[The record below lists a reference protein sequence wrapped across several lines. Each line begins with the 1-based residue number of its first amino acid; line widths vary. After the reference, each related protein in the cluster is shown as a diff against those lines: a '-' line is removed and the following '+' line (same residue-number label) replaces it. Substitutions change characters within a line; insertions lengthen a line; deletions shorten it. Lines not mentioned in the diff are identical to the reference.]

1 MSAKNSLPTTIALGV
16 ARGGLEIRQFMRQ
29 RESVVFTLAFPIILL
44 AIFGSVFKTTIADGV
59 TFSQYFVAGMIASGL
74 VNTGFQQLAITIP
87 MEREFGSLKRLR
99 GTPMHVASYFIGKSI
114 LVFVSMAIQVLLL
127 LAGGMI
133 FFGVE
138 LPSDPYKWSVFTWLI
153 VFGSAASTALGIA
166 FAAVP
171 KSGRGA
177 SAVVSPVVIILQFFS
192 GVFFVFTDL
201 PGWMQQVAAIFPLKW
216 MTQGMR
222 SVFLPDSFALR
233 EVAGTWET
241 VEIEKIN
248 RSICNFCSDSFGN
261 FCIRGHFNSETNSKT
276 KPKNRLG
283 GFHQRD

>member
-1 MSAKNSLPTTIALGV
+1 MSEKKSLPTTIALGV

-44 AIFGSVFKTTIADGV
+44 AIFGSFFKTTLAEGV

-74 VNTGFQQLAITIP
+74 VNTGFQQLAIIIP

-114 LVFVSMAIQVLLL
+114 LVFASMALQVLLL
-127 LAGGMI
+127 LGAGMI
-133 FFGVE
+133 FFGVQ
-138 LPSDPYKWSVFTWLI
+138 LPTDPYKWLTFTWLI
-153 VFGSAASTALGIA
+153 ILGSAASTALGIA

-177 SAVVSPVVIILQFFS
+177 SAVVSPVVIVLQFFS

-201 PGWMQQVAAIFPLKW
+201 PGWMQQVATIFPLKW

-222 SVFLPDSFALR
+222 SVFLPDSFAAR

-241 VEIEKIN
+241 QRTFVILLAWLIAG
-248 RSICNFCSDSFGN
+248 IFLA
-261 FCIRGHFNSETNSKT
+261 IRTFKWS
-276 KPKNRLG
+276 
-283 GFHQRD
+283 RD